1 MNPQN
6 YHQVWTFSLHICPL
20 FILRRFDHTD
30 RWTRPQ
36 CHNVTALNRVKYSHS
51 IFINPVLWYAQWT
64 INLVKMKSLIL
75 LISLTLAGK
84 LSNNAARMSHQGG
97 YQQTSLISSDAMKVR
112 KKYVLKINSKFFR
125 IPKHSYN
132 TAHKETLRKKRPACR
147 KFSMITF
154 SGSSNLGKLYCWYL
168 NQSYSK
174 Y

>member
-1 MNPQN
+1 M
-6 YHQVWTFSLHICPL
+6 WTFSLHICPL

-36 CHNVTALNRVKYSHS
+36 CHNVTALNRVNYSHS

-97 YQQTSLISSDAMKVR
+97 YQQTSLISSDAMKVSINN
-112 KKYVLKINSKFFR
+112 KYWKLTENFQNSQAYLRYCSQGDIEKEEACLQKIFNDNFFW
-125 IPKHSYN
+125 
-132 TAHKETLRKKRPACR
+132 E
-147 KFSMITF
+147 
-154 SGSSNLGKLYCWYL
+154 
-168 NQSYSK
+168 
-174 Y
+174 